1 MLSEL
6 SHIYVHSKTVLCVDG
21 MSDMIV
27 SGGADR
33 IIKIVKLG
41 PCGLSRTVHTLQ
53 GHRQRVLCI
62 KIGQGLVISGSADRT
77 ARIWSTKTGNCL
89 RVLVHELEVCNLF
102 SLRVFKIVV
111 KVWSLDFDSFRLLT
125 GDNGGYVFVWDLE
138 ICLDESAGP
147 EKLCMRGHNAVP
159 ILMNDDEKTVFSVYL
174 EPGAMIHVGG
184 SSGRIVLSDFW
195 NHDGEDEFQLESYVH
210 DKRAVS

>member
-1 MLSEL
+1 MLSDL
-6 SHIYVHSKTVLCVDG
+6 SHIYVHSKTVLCVDA
-21 MSDMIV
+21 MADMIV

-33 IIKIVKLG
+33 IIKLVKLG
-41 PCGLSRTVHTLQ
+41 PFGLSRTLHTLQ

-62 KIGQGLVISGSADRT
+62 KIDQGLVISGSADRT
-77 ARIWSTKTGNCL
+77 ARIWSTKSGNCI
-89 RVLVHELEVCNLF
+89 RVLIHELEVCGTVTFEVL
-102 SLRVFKIVV
+102 KIIV

-125 GDNGGYVFVWDLE
+125 GDNGGYVFVWDLQ

-147 EKLCMRGHNAVP
+147 GKLCMRGHNAVP

>member
-1 MLSEL
+1 MLSDL
-6 SHIYVHSKTVLCVDG
+6 SHIYVHSKTVLCVDA
-21 MSDMIV
+21 MADMIV

-33 IIKIVKLG
+33 IIKLVKLG
-41 PCGLSRTVHTLQ
+41 PFGLSRTVHTLQ

-62 KIGQGLVISGSADRT
+62 KIDQGLVISGSADRT
-77 ARIWSTKTGNCL
+77 ARIWSTKSGNCI
-89 RVLVHELEVCNLF
+89 RVLIHELEVCGTVTF
-102 SLRVFKIVV
+102 EVSKIIV

-125 GDNGGYVFVWDLE
+125 GDNGGYVFVWDLQ

-147 EKLCMRGHNAVP
+147 GKLCMRGHNAVP